1 MSGLTVNETSSTMM
15 LNLAALRTRLSLT
28 NLDTFSLCVMSWLAL
43 NCATTLFSTSLT
55 ILGNTL
61 SS

>member
-1 MSGLTVNETSSTMM
+1 MRTVSETSSSRM
-15 LNLAALRTRLSLT
+15 LKRAALRERLSLT
-28 NLDTFSLCVMSWLAL
+28 SLATISLCVISWLAL

-55 ILGNTL
+55 IDGNTL

>member
-1 MSGLTVNETSSTMM
+1 MM